1 MEAAPRPPPPQ
12 LQDRRTLLQGQTH
25 TEGIT
30 LHGEQSKPSTGQLLL
45 VPLTAGTQG
54 AKNPSGSS
62 KLGRGAGGE
71 VPPPHWEYPRAL
83 RTPPSSGGMEVT
95 SVHPS
100 KEPTQELIQPPGS
113 GHRKSLDAGLELEVP
128 AASLASRGHSQPSP
142 RARRQRRQ
150 QNEVV
155 ARSQVVTTKNSTM
168 EFSSKGRQKERG
180 GKKILI
186 LPDKG
191 AVRRKGGNS
200 PTEGAR
206 GDIGSFPSN
215 SPKEARRAEPI
226 TGGQRDPTLFISI
239 LPFPAKGRDQ
249 IPSGWP
255 LDTASRE
262 LLQNYSSRR
271 EMQGREP
278 RTHRAPPK
286 PCLDGEKGSSLLP
299 SQGG

>member
-1 MEAAPRPPPPQ
+1 MQGWSWWCPLHPWHHGAIPSHPPAPAGSAGSRTKLLREAK
-12 LQDRRTLLQGQTH
+12 L
-25 TEGIT
+25 
-30 LHGEQSKPSTGQLLL
+30 S
-45 VPLTAGTQG
+45 PLKIAQWNFPL
-54 AKNPSGSS
+54 KED
-62 KLGRGAGGE
+62 KKKGGE
-71 VPPPHWEYPRAL
+71 
-83 RTPPSSGGMEVT
+83 
-95 SVHPS
+95 
-100 KEPTQELIQPPGS
+100 
-113 GHRKSLDAGLELEVP
+113 
-128 AASLASRGHSQPSP
+128 
-142 RARRQRRQ
+142 
-150 QNEVV
+150 
-155 ARSQVVTTKNSTM
+155 
-168 EFSSKGRQKERG
+168 
-180 GKKILI
+180 KKILI

-249 IPSGWP
+249 IPSGWR

-286 PCLDGEKGSSLLP
+286 SCLDGEKGTSLLP
-299 SQGG
+299 SRGG

>member
-1 MEAAPRPPPPQ
+1 M
-12 LQDRRTLLQGQTH
+12 
-25 TEGIT
+25 
-30 LHGEQSKPSTGQLLL
+30 
-45 VPLTAGTQG
+45 
-54 AKNPSGSS
+54 
-62 KLGRGAGGE
+62 
-71 VPPPHWEYPRAL
+71 
-83 RTPPSSGGMEVT
+83 
-95 SVHPS
+95 
-100 KEPTQELIQPPGS
+100 
-113 GHRKSLDAGLELEVP
+113 LELEVP
-128 AASLASRGHSQPSP
+128 AASLASQGHSQPSP

-180 GKKILI
+180 RKKKILI

-215 SPKEARRAEPI
+215 SPKEAQRAEPI
-226 TGGQRDPTLFISI
+226 TGGQRDPILFISI

-278 RTHRAPPK
+278 RTHRAPPQTL
-286 PCLDGEKGSSLLP
+286 PRWGEGLFPPPVPRGLMGSGSDATRSHPQASQLPLP
-299 SQGG
+299 SAGNARNSWRREGSLQLARSY